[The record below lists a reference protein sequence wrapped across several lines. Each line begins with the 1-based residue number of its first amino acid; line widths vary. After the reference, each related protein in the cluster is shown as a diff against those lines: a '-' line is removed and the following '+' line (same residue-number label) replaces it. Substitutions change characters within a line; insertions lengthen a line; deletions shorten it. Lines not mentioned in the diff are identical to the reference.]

1 MTLITIRKVAKATAY
16 LLTAISTVV
25 GTMARGR
32 VARKVPRRTN
42 SRTPPRPRRCAALGS
57 RPPNPCRAL
66 KSGVACAISPGNPLP
81 SPGAAH
87 RRRQHRLQRAPAV
100 SGLGP
105 PRNAFSG
112 NRMTPLG
119 TLTDNRRGRGV
130 LDLDLVQVMQGS

>member
-1 MTLITIRKVAKATAY
+1 MTLITMDKVGKATAY

-25 GTMARGR
+25 GVMARGR

-42 SRTPPRPRRCAALGS
+42 SRTSPRPRRSAALGP
-57 RPPNPCRAL
+57 RPRDPCRAL

-100 SGLGP
+100 SGLGA

-119 TLTDNRRGRGV
+119 TLTA
-130 LDLDLVQVMQGS
+130 